1 MSRFFVER
9 AFSEEAKG
17 LGDQIILDIKHAFSI
32 KLNESE
38 WMTESVRELAIEK
51 VRIIRQ
57 KVCRMLSILNVSF
70 AS

>member
-1 MSRFFVER
+1 MSRFFVEQ
-9 AFSEEAKG
+9 AFSEEAKQ

-57 KVCRMLSILNVSF
+57 KVCRTL
-70 AS
+70 AA